1 MNLTQEEIK
10 IILDAFDYIEGKGDS
25 KLTSKEE
32 TLRTRLL
39 KGKD

>member
-10 IILDAFDYIEGKGDS
+10 ILLDAFDYIEGDS

-32 TLRTRLL
+32 TLKERLL
-39 KGKD
+39 KEKD